1 MVHSLAVYSSHPCW
15 TAVWLQMWQSYIC
28 TYNPE
33 LGNETS
39 VSTRNELRWL
49 FCVFR
54 TARKPSIL
62 SRTHYL
68 NISISQFK
76 LHIICSSWSCDVGTD
91 MNVIVHL
98 LDMVKKTLFGY
109 LAPGLC
115 SSWKLIGLG
124 QFFQTWKGMVS
135 PGQSIVSYFIH
146 GLEDSLDFWSVSNI
160 YTTKCSLEVAGFEN
174 QLHMLSCNFKSIASS
189 KDKYT
194 PCAC

>member
-1 MVHSLAVYSSHPCW
+1 MRPQFQQGMSWGDYFVFSVL
-15 TAVWLQMWQSYIC
+15 LE
-28 TYNPE
+28 NPQYWAE
-33 LGNETS
+33 L
-39 VSTRNELRWL
+39 
-49 FCVFR
+49 
-54 TARKPSIL
+54 I
-62 SRTHYL
+62 
-68 NISISQFK
+68 ISISQFK

-98 LDMVKKTLFGY
+98 LDMVRKTLFGY

-115 SSWKLIGLG
+115 NSWKLSGLG
-124 QFFQTWKGMVS
+124 QIFQTWKGMVS

-160 YTTKCSLEVAGFEN
+160 YTTKC
-174 QLHMLSCNFKSIASS
+174 CNFKSIASS